1 MRKDVQIYEVK
12 TNKKENI
19 IRFYKIKKKN
29 YIQKAKSNY
38 KHIFNKSSVS

>member
-1 MRKDVQIYEVK
+1 MRKDVQIYDVK

-29 YIQKAKSNY
+29 YI
-38 KHIFNKSSVS
+38 